1 MSERASIEA
10 GKYTVVE
17 FPDHREIDTEANRLT
32 FLYNLS
38 YSEKRRFE
46 KDEEDY
52 DKYLR
57 LIRRTVSQ
65 AYQVLW
71 DICHSSMQ
79 NRIKASPDY
88 QSMNIGDI
96 FTLKEVIE
104 NISIGSA
111 ALIVEDIM
119 GNYMENL
126 LNFL

>member
-1 MSERASIEA
+1 M
-10 GKYTVVE
+10 
-17 FPDHREIDTEANRLT
+17 T

-57 LIRRTVSQ
+57 LILRTVSQ
-65 AYQVLW
+65 AYQALW
-71 DICHSSMQ
+71 DICHSSIQ
-79 NRIKASPDY
+79 NRIKANPDY

-96 FTLKEVIE
+96 FTLKKVIE

-111 ALIVEDIM
+111 TLIAEDAM
-119 GNYMENL
+119 GNYIENL
-126 LNFL
+126 FNFLW